1 MRRLFISF
9 ALLFAVAF
17 ASAQEA
23 VSTDSVAYLEALRMA
38 RETSENTSKSLEERK
53 IARFK
58 QFALEYLGTQTLK
71 RDPKSD
77 IGPLNEQALALYKF
91 INAYEYQLTISN
103 KKERQNVIETF
114 KQVSL
119 ANPLFNDPN
128 KEYVL
133 AYITNEGY
141 LTKFS
146 LDTDW
151 VAAYKEIERI
161 YSAQ

>member
-103 KKERQNVIETF
+103 KKARQNVIETF
-114 KQVSL
+114 KQVS
-119 ANPLFNDPN
+119 
-128 KEYVL
+128 
-133 AYITNEGY
+133 
-141 LTKFS
+141 
-146 LDTDW
+146 TDW

>member
-38 RETSENTSKSLEERK
+38 RETSENTSKSLKERK

-91 INAYEYQLTISN
+91 IKRITGAENPRFARRRDLQKVIIALRTMKAAKE
-103 KKERQNVIETF
+103 KKE
-114 KQVSL
+114 K
-119 ANPLFNDPN
+119 
-128 KEYVL
+128 
-133 AYITNEGY
+133 
-141 LTKFS
+141 
-146 LDTDW
+146 
-151 VAAYKEIERI
+151 
-161 YSAQ
+161 